1 MTVAWITN
9 MTNKLIQAYRQTPWR
24 VQKQWIGLF
33 TLALVLV
40 ASVALVYLNITTQA
54 ATTGAEIQNLEMDA
68 IALMR
73 QIETDRTQLAKLTS
87 IDEMLKRAND
97 LGFVP
102 IESSQIQYM
111 VIPDYHPRQT
121 AALAPAPEPELLP
134 APLLRPE
141 YTQSLWDVI
150 FHNLSS
156 SGKSQAGT
164 QP

>member
-1 MTVAWITN
+1 

-40 ASVALVYLNITTQA
+40 SSVALVYLNVTTQA
-54 ATTGAEIQNLEMDA
+54 GNTGSEVQLLIQDA
-68 IALMR
+68 NGLNR
-73 QIETDRTQLAKLTS
+73 QIETDRSTLAHLTS
-87 IDEMLKRAND
+87 IEEMLKRAKD
-97 LGFVP
+97 MGFVP
-102 IESSQIQYM
+102 IEPDQIDYM

-121 AALAPAPEPELLP
+121 AALAPAPAPEMVQ
-134 APLLRPE
+134 APLIRPE

-150 FHNLSS
+150 FRNLFN
-156 SGKSQAGT
+156 SGTSQAKV

>member
-1 MTVAWITN
+1 

-54 ATTGAEIQNLEMDA
+54 ANTGSEIQSLEVSA
-68 IALMR
+68 IDLTQKIESDR
-73 QIETDRTQLAKLTS
+73 SQIAHLTS
-87 IDEMLKRAND
+87 VEEMLKRAAAM
-97 LGFVP
+97 GFVP
-102 IESSQIQYM
+102 IAAGQIDYIT
-111 VIPDYHPRQT
+111 IPEYQPRQ
-121 AALAPAPEPELLP
+121 AAIMAPTPEPASVVQ
-134 APLLRPE
+134 APLIRPE

-150 FHNLSS
+150 VRNLFNSDN
-156 SGKSQAGT
+156 SQEKV